1 MKKNIILFAALII
14 SGVAYSQVGID
25 TDQPKAT
32 LDIKASPTSTTKIDG
47 LIAPR
52 LKGSELKTND
62 TKYTSDQ
69 DGAIVYVTEAL
80 ASANTSPKTAN
91 VTSIGYY
98 YFDKTLD
105 SGSGQW
111 VKVRNGYDPSGTEPW
126 YNQED
131 GTQATLNTQNI
142 YQNGKVAIGKSTGF
156 NPSANLGLEV
166 AKSIRGGNASISAT
180 VGENSIAVGNGSEA
194 TNGNTVALG
203 LGAKAYGNKSIALG
217 DSATANSISG
227 VAIGEGSSST
237 GTVAIAIGNGA
248 TTNGPKSIAI
258 GTSANSSGNNS
269 VAIGLNAVATGGHG
283 YAIGQKAEA
292 GGVNSVALGNLAKTS
307 GSTQGSV
314 AIGTGA
320 HSSNT
325 VSFAMGENAIAEAP
339 VSYAIGSGAKVLGTG
354 ETGKYAIGRNATASG
369 LNSYAIGEGATATA
383 TASYAIGSEATANY
397 ANQFVLGSANIN
409 ADYRFGIGTGAGN
422 ALTVLKNAKLIVGE
436 HSSLPTVGNET
447 LLVLGSIK
455 TAVSSYPDYVFEDYF
470 SGNSTLNSEYK
481 FKSIYDTEKFIK
493 ENNHLPGVTSI
504 KELEKTENGYSFN
517 ITELSTQTLEKVE
530 ELYLHTIEQQK
541 QIDELKNIVKKQQ
554 EQINQLLV
562 K

>member
-1 MKKNIILFAALII
+1 MKKNIILLGALII

-25 TDQPKAT
+25 TDTPKAT

-62 TKYTSDQ
+62 PKYTSDQ

-80 ASANTSPKTAN
+80 ASANTSTKTAN

-105 SGSGQW
+105 SGNGQW
-111 VKVRNGYDPSGTEPW
+111 VKVANPVAAAVYQEPW
-126 YNQED
+126 NVQ
-131 GTQATLNTQNI
+131 GGSTPATTNSQAI
-142 YQNGKVAIGKSTGF
+142 YQNNTVAIKKTAVISG
-156 NPSANLGLEV
+156 ADLDV
-166 AKSIRGGNASISAT
+166 AGAIRGGSASTSAT
-180 VGENSIAVGNGSEA
+180 VGGNSIAVGNGAEA

-203 LGAKAYGNKSIALG
+203 LGAKAYGNKSVALG
-217 DSATANSISG
+217 DNATANNISG

-237 GTVAIAIGNGA
+237 GTVAIAIGHGA
-248 TTNGPKSIAI
+248 TTNGPKAIAI
-258 GTSANSSGNNS
+258 GTSAVSTGNNS
-269 VAIGLNAVATGGHG
+269 VAIGFTAKASGGHG
-283 YAIGQKAEA
+283 FAIGQAADA
-292 GGVNSVALGNLAKTS
+292 GGVNSIALGNMAKTS
-307 GSTQGSV
+307 GATQGSI
-314 AIGTGA
+314 AIGSGA

-369 LNSYAIGEGATATA
+369 LNSYAIGQGATATA
-383 TASYAIGSEATANY
+383 TGAYAVGFESIANY
-397 ANQFVLGSANIN
+397 ANQFVVGAANIDD
-409 ADYRFGIGTGAGN
+409 DYRFGVGSGAGN
-422 ALTVLKNAKLIVGE
+422 ALTVLKNGKMIVGE
-436 HSSLPTVGNET
+436 HSSLPSVGSET
-447 LLVLGSIK
+447 LHVLGSIK
-455 TAVSSYPDYVFEDYF
+455 TAGSSYADYVFEDYF
-470 SGNSTLNSEYK
+470 TGTSILNPNYK

-517 ITELSTQTLEKVE
+517 LTDLSTQTLEKVE

-554 EQINQLLV
+554 EQINQLLA